1 MYFTR
6 PTMRSYPCLPYKV
19 KVFSQETASVLC
31 FWGLT
36 CTIWR
41 EIRRRSLGRQHATTR
56 DNQEIV
62 RGSRMGHPIRGVH
75 AENIVCCSIPRPERS
90 QTIKA
95 NTGQKYRTGYSGRY
109 FAAKT

>member
-1 MYFTR
+1 
-6 PTMRSYPCLPYKV
+6 
-19 KVFSQETASVLC
+19 
-31 FWGLT
+31 
-36 CTIWR
+36 
-41 EIRRRSLGRQHATTR
+41 
-56 DNQEIV
+56 
-62 RGSRMGHPIRGVH
+62 MGHPIRGVH